1 MQAGGNMINQIGKK
15 LKLSYVI
22 AFLCTLFALMVFLV
36 TEPSL
41 SGAGD
46 MNIARYLGSAQIAPG
61 FFFISPVLAYIL
73 RFLNTIYTANWW
85 AVFSITVM
93 FGGLYVFLWFVNKR
107 AYLQELPHLLFADGV
122 FVLFYWELMLKHE
135 INFTQTT
142 VIAAIAA
149 VLLVLDCC
157 YEKDN
162 IKPADRKTVIVKICM
177 GVCLLFLSGSIR
189 WKALAMMVPFSL
201 MCLFYF
207 FVFPC
212 TSRNLIE
219 SLRLSVKKK
228 KNTLLLAGMVVTVVV
243 LSYGLHKMYGIVNPT
258 LGEYVKANALREEIC
273 DYRDRY
279 PSYDRNTEMYQDLGI
294 QQTWINMVYAFMTGD
309 EKHFSS
315 DDLSKMAAI
324 RQSSHSTIKDFTNSL
339 KGHALMWISLA
350 VLLVFLTLFR
360 GGKQFYIPLLGCIL
374 AFWVCGFYFIAI
386 GRIAWRV
393 TNGCVLASA
402 LSYIAM
408 MLYTVSCAE
417 DRKSGLIERIGL
429 LIMTALFFVTGCAA
443 VRIEKEFSLP
453 RAAVT
458 DEERAGMLDYMD
470 GNNDII
476 YLDLEDMLNFYN
488 AHNLWAAHEPEYLD
502 NNVSLVA
509 HFILGEKEILAA
521 AGIDDL
527 IGDMLVKPNIYVR
540 YSSPGGNGIFLGYLK
555 DYYDACISASVVD
568 RYGSS
573 RFLRYSRPIDTGKD
587 IRKNIMVI
595 DTFFEIVDEFPDDE
609 SIITAI
615 QVNCHMNP
623 DDSIHYQD
631 YYLNITDHATGLLY
645 SYGLKSEEFGC
656 SGKVLWMNGTW
667 NQDDIS
673 VALIG
678 LSLDGSYET
687 IADVT
692 ETFCTS
698 LRDADR
704 FSGAKH

>member
-1 MQAGGNMINQIGKK
+1 MQAGGDMINQIGKK
-15 LKLSYVI
+15 IKLSYVI

-46 MNIARYLGSAQIAPG
+46 MNIARYLGSVQIAPG
-61 FFFISPVLAYIL
+61 FFFISPVLAYVL

-85 AVFSITVM
+85 AVFSIAVM

-107 AYLQELPHLLFADGV
+107 ADLQELHHLLFVDGV
-122 FVLFYWELMLKHE
+122 FVLFYWELMLKYE

-142 VIAAIAA
+142 VIAAMTA

-157 YEKDN
+157 YGKDD
-162 IKPADRKTVIVKICM
+162 IKNAGRKSVIVKICM

-189 WKALAMMVPFSL
+189 WKALAMMVPFSM
-201 MCLFYF
+201 MCLFYL

-212 TSRNLIE
+212 TSRNLVE
-219 SLRLSVKKK
+219 SLRLSIKMKKK
-228 KNTLLLAGMVVTVVV
+228 LLLMVGMVIITVF
-243 LSYGLHKMYGIVNPT
+243 LSYALHKLYGVVNPT

-294 QQTWINMVYAFMTGD
+294 RQTWINMVYAFMTGD

-315 DDLSKMAAI
+315 DDLSKMAAL

-374 AFWVCGFYFIAI
+374 AFWVCGIYFTII

-393 TNGCVLASA
+393 TSGCVLASA

-408 MLYTVSCAE
+408 MLYPVSCAE
-417 DRKSGLIERIGL
+417 DRKSGSIERMGL
-429 LIMTALFFVTGCAA
+429 LIMTALFFVMGCAA
-443 VRIEKEFSLP
+443 VRTEKGFSLP

-488 AHNLWAAHEPEYLD
+488 AHNLWAAYEPEYLD
-502 NNVSLVA
+502 NSISLVA
-509 HFILGEKEILAA
+509 HFILGEKETLAA

-527 IGDMLVKPNIYVR
+527 IDDMLVKPNIYVR
-540 YSSPGGNGIFLGYLK
+540 YSSSGGNGIFLSYLK
-555 DYYDACISASVVD
+555 DYYDACISVSIVD

-573 RFLRYSRPIDTGKD
+573 RFLRYSRPIDAG
-587 IRKNIMVI
+587 RSAGENIMVI
-595 DTFFEIVDEFPDDE
+595 DAFFEVVDEFPDDE

-623 DDSIHYQD
+623 DDSNRYQD
-631 YYLNITDHATGLLY
+631 YYLNITDHAAGLLY
-645 SYGLKSEEFGC
+645 SYGLKAEESGC
-656 SGKVLWMNGTW
+656 GGEVLWMNGTW
-667 NQDDIS
+667 NQEDIS

-678 LSLDGSYET
+678 LGSDGSYET
-687 IADVT
+687 IADAT
-692 ETFCTS
+692 ETFCAA
-698 LRDADR
+698 LRTADG
-704 FSGAKH
+704 FSGGEH